1 MVCSYNTMGR
11 GLNDKIKKQAHNVS
25 LIDMIVHENFICE
38 VDEKTR
44 ILKRVLDSAFA
55 YVTH

>member
-1 MVCSYNTMGR
+1 MGR
-11 GLNDKIKKQAHNVS
+11 GLNDKIMKQAHNVP
-25 LIDMIVHENFICE
+25 LIDIIVHDNFICE

-44 ILKRVLDSAFA
+44 TLKRVLDSAFA